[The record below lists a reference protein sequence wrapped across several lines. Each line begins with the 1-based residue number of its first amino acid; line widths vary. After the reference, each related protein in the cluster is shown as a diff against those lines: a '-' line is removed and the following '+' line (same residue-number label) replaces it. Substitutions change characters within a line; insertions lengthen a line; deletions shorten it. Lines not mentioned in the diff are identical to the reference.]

1 MTRTLLAFHLRE
13 IYSSVRKELLPY
25 SEKPS
30 LIKHQMPF
38 TNNHYPLSSS
48 FLKFSNPS
56 LPNHLTPRIVIVGA
70 GLAGLTCGYR
80 LKQAGITFEIYEAS
94 NRIGGRCWTRR
105 NEFDQQQRVEAGG
118 EFIDSDHFAIRQL
131 AQELGF
137 VLDDLL
143 LAERP
148 GTNAFYYVN
157 GQHYTHAEVIKDLKK
172 VWKKLH
178 RDVKAAGY
186 PTLYHRYTKRGW
198 ELDHMSILDWINES
212 VPNGVNSKFGKLL
225 EFTYTSEYGAE
236 ATDQS
241 SLNLL
246 YLLVM
251 ANGPADERYRIRGGN
266 DQIVQKLGKLLSHH
280 ITYDTPLIAIKQKND
295 GRYILTFQ
303 SGSSTKDVIADKVV
317 LALPFSIL
325 NSTVDFSQAGF
336 QPLKEISIKELGVA
350 NNGKIHVQ
358 FTDRHW
364 EMLNCNGETFSDTG
378 YQYTYEAT
386 RAQTGL
392 PGILSSYFGGNVSM
406 GIRADHPLSSASEFV
421 NQQLEPVLPGISS
434 KWNGK
439 AIVDYWPEYKWTKG
453 SNSYFKIGQYTKFAG
468 VEGEAEGN
476 CHFAGEHTSIDSQG
490 YMNGAVESGERA
502 AKEILRDLNRHS

>member
-1 MTRTLLAFHLRE
+1 MTRTLLAMRLRE
-13 IYSSVRKELLPY
+13 LYSTVRNELHPF
-25 SEKPS
+25 SENPS
-30 LIKHQMPF
+30 RNKHQMPF
-38 TNNHYPLSSS
+38 IDNHPSRFTSL
-48 FLKFSNPS
+48 LEFSNPS
-56 LPNHLTPRIVIVGA
+56 FSKPHTPRIVIVGA

-80 LKQAGITFEIYEAS
+80 LKQAGISFEIYEAS
-94 NRIGGRCWTRR
+94 HRAGGRCWTRR
-105 NEFDQQQRVEAGG
+105 GEFDQQQRVEAGG

-137 VLDDLL
+137 ALDDLL
-143 LAERP
+143 LAERLN
-148 GTNAFYYVN
+148 TNPFFYVN
-157 GQHYTHAEVIKDLKK
+157 GQHYTHAEVIQDLKK

-186 PTLYHRYTKRGW
+186 PTLYHRSTKRGS
-198 ELDHMSILDWINES
+198 ELDHMSIVDWINES
-212 VPNGVNSKFGKLL
+212 IPNGVNSKFGKLL

-236 ATDQS
+236 ASDQS

-266 DQIVQKLGKLLSHH
+266 DQIAQKLGKLLSHH
-280 ITYDTPLIAIKQKND
+280 ITYDTPLIAIKQKDD
-295 GRYILTFQ
+295 GSYVLTFQ
-303 SGSSTKDVIADKVV
+303 SGSSTKDVMADKVV

-325 NSTVDFSQAGF
+325 NLTVDFSQAGF
-336 QPLKEISIKELGVA
+336 RPLKETSIKELGVA

-364 EMLNCNGETFSDTG
+364 ELLNCNGETFSDTG
-378 YQYTYEAT
+378 YQYTYDAT
-386 RAQTGL
+386 RAQEGL
-392 PGILSSYFGGNVSM
+392 AGILSSYFGGNVSL
-406 GIRADHPLSSASEFV
+406 GIRADQPLSSASIFV

-439 AIVDYWPEYKWTKG
+439 AIVDFWPEYKWTKG
-453 SNSYFKIGQYTKFAG
+453 SNSYFKVGQYTKFAG
-468 VEGEAEGN
+468 IEGEAEGN

-502 AKEILRDLNRHS
+502 AKEILRDINRHS